1 MTQDARLLWAGLVL
15 ALYTLFCIAVWRY
28 ARARG
33 RVAQGGVLVAFASQ
47 TGMAE
52 ELARATAKALTARGE
67 DAVAGPLGSLT
78 AEDLRAYR
86 RVLFV
91 VSTTGEGDAPDSAAR
106 FQRTQMARPTRLDGL
121 AVGVLALGDRAYAD
135 FCAFGRRLDA
145 WLAASGSARLFER
158 IEVDAG
164 DPAAIARWG
173 EAVADGQGTDFLAPP
188 AHQSWRLVERR
199 RLNPRGQGDP
209 VFLIALAP
217 PTPALEVDWAAGDV
231 VEIER
236 VVDGA
241 THHREYSIASLPAD
255 GRIEL
260 VVREHRRPDGSVG
273 LMSGWLTG
281 KARLNSAVRLRV
293 RTNNNF
299 HAAPGTGSRI
309 LIGAGTGVAG
319 LRAHLKVRGGPS
331 WLIFGE
337 RTRAGDYLLGE
348 EIDAW
353 VAEGRI
359 ARLDL
364 AFSREGGGYV
374 QDRLRDAAVALRAW
388 IADGA
393 TLFVCGSLAGMGHGV
408 HEALNEIL
416 GADRLRQLTEA
427 GRYRRDLY

>member
-1 MTQDARLLWAGLVL
+1 MTQDARLLWTGLVL
-15 ALYTLFCIAVWRY
+15 ALYALFCAAVWRCTH
-28 ARARG
+28 ARG

-52 ELARATAKALTARGE
+52 ELARATAAALNARGAE
-67 DAVAGPLGSLT
+67 AVAGPLGSLT
-78 AEDLRAYR
+78 AQDLRAYR
-86 RVLFV
+86 QVLFV

-106 FQRTQMARPTRLDGL
+106 FQRTQMARPARLDGL
-121 AVGVLALGDRAYAD
+121 SVGILALGDRAYAD

-145 WLAASGSARLFER
+145 WLAVSGAALLFER

-164 DPAAIARWG
+164 DPAAITRWG
-173 EAVADGQGTDFLAPP
+173 EAVADGQGAEFLAPP
-188 AHQSWRLVERR
+188 THQPWRLAERR
-199 RLNPRGQGDP
+199 RLNPQGQGDP
-209 VFLIALAP
+209 VFLIALEPPAP
-217 PTPALEVDWAAGDV
+217 AAEGDWMAGDV

-236 VVDGA
+236 IVDGR
-241 THHREYSIASLPAD
+241 THHREYSIASLPGD

-260 VVREHRRPDGSVG
+260 VVREHRREDGSVG

-281 KARLNSAVRLRV
+281 DASLNEAVRLRV
-293 RTNNNF
+293 RTNTNF
-299 HAAPGTGSRI
+299 HAAPDGGPRI

-319 LRAHLKVRGGPS
+319 LRGHLKEGGGPY

-353 VAEGRI
+353 AAEGRI
-359 ARLDL
+359 TRLDL
-364 AFSREGGGYV
+364 AFSRDGGGYV
-374 QDRLRDAAVALRAW
+374 QDRLRTQAADLRDW

-393 TLFVCGSLAGMGHGV
+393 TIFVCGSLTGMGRGV
-408 HEALNEIL
+408 HEALRDIL